1 MPLRGIYPLRKLQPV
16 EKRHFDV
23 SDDNIRLLVKHSLL
37 RLQAVL
43 RSANDLTIEFLP
55 INQCAKPLAHQR
67 LVVCDQNLVHSDYT
81 LDRPLVITKPVSID
95 GCGAHFSG
103 TTPSGIMVYSGD
115 VVLKNFTMDGFA
127 MQRIYDKR
135 LTTMSGGN
143 LSIRDAEGNIWITPA
158 SIDKGTLSR
167 KDIICVRPDGSCE
180 GSHKPSSELP
190 FHRSVYRLRPDLNA
204 VLHAHPPALVAFSVV
219 RKLPN
224 LDLIPSVRHIC
235 RDVKFAA
242 YAVPGSQELSLEI
255 GKVFEQGC
263 NIALLENHG
272 VCVGAPDMFTAF
284 QQFETINYT
293 AELEVLA
300 GQLGNIRALPENA
313 YRLSETDSHTRLG
326 DFISQYRS
334 SAELAA
340 RRDMITLIRR
350 SYKMDLFTAT
360 HGTYS
365 VRLPDGSFL
374 ITPFGFDRA
383 YLEEDDLVRVKGD
396 AKELGKLPSRAVLAH
411 RNIYRENPQ
420 IGAVLLAHPVHAMAF
435 AVTDMEFDARTI
447 PESYI
452 LLRDVK
458 RVPYEELYLDLDKL
472 AEEFDA
478 AHPAAIVE
486 NDCVIV
492 TGESLLQ
499 AFDRLEVMELTA
511 ASILKSQRLGRM
523 VHISDEEVAALKKAY
538 HLEG

>member
-1 MPLRGIYPLRKLQPV
+1 M
-16 EKRHFDV
+16 
-23 SDDNIRLLVKHSLL
+23 
-37 RLQAVL
+37 
-43 RSANDLTIEFLP
+43 
-55 INQCAKPLAHQR
+55 
-67 LVVCDQNLVHSDYT
+67 
-81 LDRPLVITKPVSID
+81 
-95 GCGAHFSG
+95 
-103 TTPSGIMVYSGD
+103 
-115 VVLKNFTMDGFA
+115 
-127 MQRIYDKR
+127 
-135 LTTMSGGN
+135 
-143 LSIRDAEGNIWITPA
+143 
-158 SIDKGTLSR
+158 
-167 KDIICVRPDGSCE
+167 
-180 GSHKPSSELP
+180 
-190 FHRSVYRLRPDLNA
+190 
-204 VLHAHPPALVAFSVV
+204 
-219 RKLPN
+219 
-224 LDLIPSVRHIC
+224 
-235 RDVKFAA
+235 
-242 YAVPGSQELSLEI
+242 EI
-255 GKVFEQGC
+255 GKVFEAGG

-284 QQFETINYT
+284 QQFETLNYT

-313 YRLSETDSHTRLG
+313 YRLSETDSHTRLE
-326 DFISQYRS
+326 DLIAQCRS
-334 SAELAA
+334 SEELAA

-383 YLEEDDLVRVKGD
+383 YLEEDDLVRIKGD
-396 AKELGKLPSRAVLAH
+396 AKEIGKLPSRAVLAH
-411 RNIYRENPQ
+411 RKIYQENPQ

-458 RVPYEELYLDLDKL
+458 RVPYEELYLDPDKL
-472 AEEFDA
+472 AKEFDA

-523 VHISDEEVAALKKAY
+523 VHISDEECAALKETY